1 MSNQNQ
7 QPQQE
12 QKPAPMAVVKHFFDR
27 DDVKKKFNE
36 ILGKRSVSFMT
47 SVFQIVANSKDLVR
61 AEPTSIYQ
69 AAVVAA
75 TLDLPINNNLGF
87 AYIIAYEDRKTG
99 IVTAQFQ
106 MGYKGFIQL
115 AQRSGQF
122 KSIYAAP
129 IYDGQIVSENPLDG
143 FEFDFTKKK
152 SETII
157 GYASKFRLLNGFEA
171 VWYMTVAQLQA
182 HALKY
187 SQTYKSSKDW
197 VRAKSLWTTDFD
209 AMAQKTVIKLLLQ
222 KFAPLSVEMQLQQ
235 AIIYDQAAIK
245 EDGLP
250 TYPDNEPDAPLDP
263 EINRLTL
270 MINDCTTVSEL
281 FDLWEHVNGTQLE
294 DLYYQKRAELGG

>member
-1 MSNQNQ
+1 MPNQNQ
-7 QPQQE
+7 QSPQQPQE
-12 QKPAPMAVVKHFFDR
+12 LKPMTVVKNFFDR
-27 DDVKKKFNE
+27 EDVKKKFNE

-87 AYIIAYEDRKTG
+87 AYIIAYEDRKSG

-152 SETII
+152 SDNVV

-171 VWYMTVAQLQA
+171 VWYMTVGQLQA

-187 SQTYKSSKDW
+187 SQTYKSPKDW
-197 VRAKSLWTTDFD
+197 VKAKSLWTTDFD
-209 AMAQKTVIKLLLQ
+209 AMAQKTVIKLLLS
-222 KFAPLSVEMQLQQ
+222 KFAPLSVEMQR
-235 AIIYDQAAIK
+235 AIEYDQAAIK

-270 MINDCTTVSEL
+270 MINDCTTVGEL
-281 FDLWEHVNGTQLE
+281 VNLWHHVEGTELE
-294 DLYYQKRAELGG
+294 DLYLQKRQELGS